1 MVIPQYR
8 FGCAFP
14 VSKLMLKTEQPSTQK
29 RAPRTGRDSARLY
42 REFSR
47 DTQEVEDQIG
57 RLFREASYSMTLCPY
72 TQWHK
77 CDSHS
82 LLIDKASSHEDA
94 CLGLSV
100 PLASAKTYAL

>member
-1 MVIPQYR
+1 MIVRVFI
-8 FGCAFP
+8 
-14 VSKLMLKTEQPSTQK
+14 VSSAEILK
-29 RAPRTGRDSARLY
+29 R
-42 REFSR
+42 
-47 DTQEVEDQIG
+47 EDQIG

>member
-14 VSKLMLKTEQPSTQK
+14 VSKLMLKTVQPSTQK

-42 REFSR
+42 RESSR
-47 DTQEVEDQIG
+47 DTHDAGNQIG
-57 RLFREASYSMTLCPY
+57 CLFRQASYSMTLCPY
-72 TQWHK
+72 SNGASVTRI
-77 CDSHS
+77 
-82 LLIDKASSHEDA
+82 LLIDEASSHEDA

-100 PLASAKTYAL
+100 PLASVKTYAL